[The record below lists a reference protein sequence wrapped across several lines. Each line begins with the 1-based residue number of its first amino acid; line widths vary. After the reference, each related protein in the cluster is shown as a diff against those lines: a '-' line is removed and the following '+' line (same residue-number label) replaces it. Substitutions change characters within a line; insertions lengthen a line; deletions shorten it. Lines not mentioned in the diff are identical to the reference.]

1 MYYKK
6 NKNEKGQY
14 SLFLFSTHAKT
25 EQERLVLEMTVIV
38 IIYRKKKKT
47 MTSIVH
53 KLNMRG

>member
-6 NKNEKGQY
+6 TKNEKGQY

-38 IIYRKKKKT
+38 IIYRKKNYYEHST
-47 MTSIVH
+47 
-53 KLNMRG
+53 